1 MPQRRFPPP
10 RTVIELAEAFC
21 VVDAAGYR
29 KSCVY
34 FDLIE
39 PGVNSDRM
47 TKDEARASPTA
58 WRGFPS

>member
-10 RTVIELAEAFC
+10 WTVLELAEAFC

-34 FDLIE
+34 FDLIKR
-39 PGVNSDRM
+39 GVNTDRM
-47 TKDEARASPTA
+47 TKDTARRPELMGAA
-58 WRGFPS
+58 G